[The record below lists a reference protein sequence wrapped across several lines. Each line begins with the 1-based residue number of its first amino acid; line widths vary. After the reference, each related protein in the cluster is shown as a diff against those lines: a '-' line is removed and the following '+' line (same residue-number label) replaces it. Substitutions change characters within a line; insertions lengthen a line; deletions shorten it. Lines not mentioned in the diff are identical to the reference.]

1 MFNQRFSIGDK
12 VMFIKMSARTMNLY
26 EKVKS
31 KGYSYIKCPCNCKN
45 TDVLE
50 VENFLM
56 NGYILRNKLNR
67 FLTIA
72 DQQDLRKII

>member
-1 MFNQRFSIGDK
+1 
-12 VMFIKMSARTMNLY
+12 MFIKMSARTMNLY

>member
-1 MFNQRFSIGDK
+1 MFNQKFSIGDK
-12 VMFIKMSARTMNLY
+12 VMIVRTSARTMNLY

-31 KGYSYIKCPCNCKN
+31 KGYSYIKCPCSCKN
-45 TDVLE
+45 TDILE

-56 NGYILRNKLNR
+56 SGYILRNKVGR
-67 FLTIA
+67 FLTII